1 MDNYKGSIELIS
13 GLTPKNNG
21 NFPLLNTEQI
31 QAKSDGTRLDKV
43 LEDLDSSIK
52 DGGVGKEQINGSK
65 TGEIFNDYTDN
76 IASGNLSHS
85 EGSKTTSSGDFSHAE
100 GLDTTA
106 AGRASHA
113 SGQGTY
119 ASGNNQTVMG
129 KYNTKDTK
137 NEYGLIIGNGTDDTH
152 RSNAFAV
159 DWNGNITTPKGTMSV
174 ISTEDIDEVCVYE
187 YKN

>member
-31 QAKSDGTRLDKV
+31 QAKSDGTRLYQV
-43 LEDLDSSIK
+43 LENLDSDIK
-52 DGGVGKEQINGSK
+52 NGVGKSQINGSK
-65 TGEIFNDYTDN
+65 TGEIFNDYTN
-76 IASGNLSHS
+76 NVASGDKSHS
-85 EGSKTTSSGDFSHAE
+85 EGFKTSSSGDYSHAE
-100 GLDTTA
+100 GLDTIA
-106 AGRASHA
+106 SGKASHS
-113 SGQGTY
+113 SGQGTD
-119 ASGNNQTVMG
+119 ASGNCQTVIG
-129 KYNTKDTK
+129 KFNIKDGK

-159 DWNGNITTPKGTMSV
+159 DWDGNIITPNGTMSV

-187 YKN
+187 YKK

>member
-13 GLTPKNNG
+13 GLKQKNNG

-43 LEDLDSSIK
+43 LADLGSDIES
-52 DGGVGKEQINGSK
+52 GVGKTQVNGSK
-65 TGEIFNDYTDN
+65 TGEIFNDYTNNTALGDK
-76 IASGNLSHS
+76 AHA
-85 EGSKTTSSGDFSHAE
+85 EGSGTMATGDYSHAE

-119 ASGNNQTVMG
+119 ASGNHQTVMG

-137 NEYGLIIGNGTDDTH
+137 NEYSFIIGNGTDDTH
-152 RSNAFAV
+152 RSNALSV
-159 DWNGNITTPKGTMSV
+159 DWNGNITTPKGTMSP
-174 ISTEDIDEVCVYE
+174 ISISDIDEICVYT
-187 YKN
+187 YDK